1 MKKTLL
7 LIATI
12 AIAILAA
19 TAVSCKKD
27 KQDEPTNNER
37 SNFGTSTFTPPQ
49 VDDMNT
55 YLKDFKLR
63 MESRGDEL
71 MNIDEAAWHLS
82 CLANHDFCNVN
93 VEYNDIRFDTLYCQV
108 ELTDGQVSLQ
118 DLSAV
123 YSDISHTIEAFD
135 RSLFLENKHFRFID
149 TKITPTGQIIVPIL
163 TTYVSQTRYL
173 YDTLWYFDIPEYNT
187 YYIDSLWAEYFDS
200 HTVYTPNGLGKT
212 ELVRYLNLIESH
224 HWAISPPEQQLV
236 YYTLTDETWFYF
248 RDYIDPNGSPFVSNS
263 RLYAAE
269 STSGS
274 DIGVYNMIYLLDSYA
289 GLGYQECPQGNC
301 PVSWSIEYNSSDNG
315 KANIRHHKLDVKY
328 GRGWAAPINPPQD

>member
-1 MKKTLL
+1 MKKSFIIL
-7 LIATI
+7 ATI
-12 AIAILAA
+12 AIAIIAA
-19 TAVSCKKD
+19 AAVSCKKD
-27 KQDEPTNNER
+27 KQEEPTNNER
-37 SNFGTSTFTPPQ
+37 VGLSTSTFTPPK

-108 ELTDGQVSLQ
+108 ELSDGQVSLQ

-224 HWAISPPEQQLV
+224 STNPSTHHQI
-236 YYTLTDETWFYF
+236 YYTPTTETLFYF
-248 RDYIDPNGSPFVSNS
+248 RDYIDPYGSPFISNS

-274 DIGVYNMIYLLDSYA
+274 DIGVYNMLYLLDSYA
-289 GLGYQECPQGNC
+289 GLGYQACPQGNS
-301 PVSWSIEYNSSDNG
+301 PISWSIIFHDKDDG
-315 KANIRHHKLDVKY
+315 KADIRNHELDVIY
-328 GRGWAAPINPPQD
+328 GTAWGSPNNPPQD